1 MQRAVVLRV
10 GVTFEQIENE
20 HLQNLLVFRVW
31 IIWGGT
37 KEIGGHCP
45 PWLRASTRCIVFQLT
60 CSIQCLGRLER
71 HNTSIFL
78 VLIFVPAWSH
88 AAENRSNACWR
99 LCWEEP
105 CMQYQFI
112 RKKQRVHPA
121 VSNSGTLVDASVT
134 AYPSVVQ
141 LLTFG
146 PLHKTW

>member
-31 IIWGGT
+31 IIWRGT
-37 KEIGGHCP
+37 APECP
-45 PWLRASTRCIVFQLT
+45 PWLRACTRCIVFPLT

-78 VLIFVPAWSH
+78 ELIFVPARSH

-99 LCWEEP
+99 LCWEDP
-105 CMQYQFI
+105 CMQNQFV

-121 VSNSGTLVDASVT
+121 VPNSDTLVDASVT
-134 AYPSVVQ
+134 AYPSVV
-141 LLTFG
+141 
-146 PLHKTW
+146 